1 MSPTL
6 QKFYQHRICSSL
18 ILSITLIGFIFL
30 FAEPVQGQM
39 SEKKKK
45 KMIKKMKSLAPAK
58 GYVKAHKNLESPHDL
73 LGGPVNI
80 NIEQNN
86 GGVFVGLP
94 DKRDLD
100 TYVFGLPKLPRAYG
114 GTPGINGLPPKLRAK
129 KGGKYTKMKK
139 KSPFGDKHIVLP
151 NGNLTIKATDKTA
164 TDAAKTE
171 DEVKFEASWEDKE
184 GNTYTVR
191 CCKMMAK
198 HGMEY
203 PTFGGVVTN
212 HILHGFTRI
221 GTALMPSEFTYFAF
235 WGMGAVLKNG
245 DVQEKPRLIHGM
257 LTEYVRKDDY
267 KLAKDEEITPGQRH
281 FHLMVP
287 PMMPVKE
294 KMTFT
299 HKDVPTGFEL
309 KNGMEL
315 PFWHVMFENL
325 DINASR

>member
-1 MSPTL
+1 MSHIL
-6 QKFYQHRICSSL
+6 QQSYRYRIFSFF
-18 ILSITLIGFIFL
+18 ILSLTLLGFMFL
-30 FAEPVQGQM
+30 LARPVQAQM
-39 SEKKKK
+39 SDKKKK
-45 KMIKKMKSLAPAK
+45 KMIQQMKELAPAK
-58 GYVKAHKNLESPHDL
+58 GYVKAHKDLEKPYDL
-73 LGGPVNI
+73 LGGPLTI
-80 NIEQNN
+80 NIKQNS
-86 GGVFVGLP
+86 GGVFVALP
-94 DKRDLD
+94 DQRELD
-100 TYVFGLPKLPRAYG
+100 TYVFGVPKLPRAYG
-114 GTPGINGLPPKLRAK
+114 GTPGINGLPPKLREK
-129 KGGKYTKMKK
+129 KSGKYTKMKK
-139 KSPFGDKHIVLP
+139 KSPFGDKHVVLP
-151 NGNLTIKATDKTA
+151 NGKLTIKATDKTA

-171 DEVKFEASWEDKE
+171 DEVKFKASWEDKE

-221 GTALMPSEFTYFAF
+221 GSALMPSEFAYFAF

-245 DVQEKPRLIHGM
+245 NVVDKLRLVHGM

-287 PMMPVKE
+287 PMMPDQE
-294 KMTFT
+294 NMSFT
-299 HKDVPTGFEL
+299 HKDVQTGFTL
-309 KNGMEL
+309 KNDMEL